1 VNETSVE
8 QTAVAEEDGMIIC
21 KIDGGKCHSIR
32 LYLKENHPDW
42 TMERYK
48 ETYPGAPILSAH
60 GRDMALKAKERKEQ
74 AEKMRSGVSTGA
86 VHAFAFKDGY
96 MHEIF
101 DLGANPAAMSSTGN
115 PIAIKVLQDCHD
127 EARAYLAPVD
137 PDYVFN
143 IDLIKKVCL
152 GFELGMNV
160 YLWGYHGTG
169 KTTVLE
175 QCAARTGRAF
185 LRVQHTGNTEEA
197 HILGQ
202 YVVKTDMVEAQEIGP
217 DGKIHAVLKPQTVT
231 EFQYGPLAMAM
242 KYGMIY
248 CADEY
253 DFAMP
258 SVIALYQ
265 PVLEGKPLVIKDAP
279 IHQRVIHPH
288 PDFRFVA
295 TGNTNGVGDETG
307 LYQGTMIQNAA
318 SYSRFHITEEV
329 KYMPA
334 EQEVMVL
341 RSKTGLVKKDAEKFV
356 KIANAIREE
365 FAKGS
370 LSMTISPRELITAA
384 KLSIVFANNPQIG
397 FKLAFVNRCSRV
409 DQKACSDLMQ
419 RHFGS

>member
-1 VNETSVE
+1 MSTATALLEPTPVE
-8 QTAVAEEDGMIIC
+8 DPNGKIVCA
-21 KIDGGKCHSIR
+21 IDGGLCDSIR
-32 LYLKENHPDW
+32 VYLKQNYPDW
-42 TMERYK
+42 TVDRYK
-48 ETYPGAPILSAH
+48 KEFPGSPLLSEKGKRA
-60 GRDMALKAKERKEQ
+60 ALKAKEAADRKAAAQ
-74 AEKMRSGVSTGA
+74 AFQPGQ
-86 VHAFAFKDGY
+86 AFAFAERSLA
-96 MHEIF
+96 EIF
-101 DLGANPAAMSSTGN
+101 DLDASTALSSTGN
-115 PIAIKVLQDCHD
+115 PIMLRCLTEHHP
-127 EARAYLAPVD
+127 EADAYINPSD

-143 IDLIKKVCL
+143 IDLVKKVCL

-175 QCAARTGRAF
+175 QCAARTGRPF

-202 YVVKTDMVEAQEIGP
+202 YVVKTIMVDAQELGP
-217 DGKIHAVLKPQTVT
+217 DGRIHAVKKPQTVT

-242 KYGMIY
+242 KYGMVY

-279 IHQRVIHPH
+279 IDQRVIHPH

-329 KYMPA
+329 KYMDA
-334 EQEVMVL
+334 KQEALVL
-341 RSKTGLVKKDAEKFV
+341 RSKAGLGKPDAEKFV
-356 KIANAIREE
+356 KVANAIRES
-365 FAKGS
+365 FAKGEM
-370 LSMTISPRELITAA
+370 SMTISPRELITAA
-384 KLSIVFANNPQIG
+384 SLTIVFGNNPTLG
-397 FKLAFVNRCSRV
+397 FKLAFINRCSRI
-409 DQKACSDLMQ
+409 DQVTVEQVVQ
-419 RHFGS
+419 RHFA

>member
-1 VNETSVE
+1 MT
-8 QTAVAEEDGMIIC
+8 VATESDDMITC
-21 KIDGGKCHSIR
+21 KIDGGKTHSIR
-32 LYLKENHPDW
+32 VYLRENYPDW
-42 TMERYK
+42 TVDKYK
-48 ETYPGAPILSAH
+48 ATYPGEPVLSERGKRA
-60 GRDMALKAKERKEQ
+60 ALKAKEAAERKAAAQ
-74 AEKMRSGVSTGA
+74 TFQPGQ
-86 VHAFAFKDGY
+86 AFAFAERSLA
-96 MHEIF
+96 EIF
-101 DLGANPAAMSSTGN
+101 DLDASTALSSTGN
-115 PIAIKVLQDCHD
+115 PIMLRCLTEHHP
-127 EARAYLAPVD
+127 EADAYVNPAD

-143 IDLIKKVCL
+143 IDLVKKVCL

-160 YLWGYHGTG
+160 YLWGFHGTG

-175 QCAARTGRAF
+175 QCAARTGRPF

-202 YVVKTDMVEAQEIGP
+202 YVVKTVMIDAQELGA
-217 DGKIHAVLKPQTVT
+217 DGRIHSVQKPQTVT

-242 KYGMIY
+242 KYGMVY

-279 IHQRVIHPH
+279 IDQRVIHPH

-329 KYMPA
+329 KYMDA
-334 EQEVMVL
+334 KQESLVL
-341 RSKTGLVKKDAEKFV
+341 RSKAGLGKNDADKFV
-356 KIANAIREE
+356 KVANVIRES
-365 FAKGS
+365 FSKGE

-384 KLSIVFANNPQIG
+384 SLCIVFGNNPTLG
-397 FKLAFVNRCSRV
+397 FKLAFINRCSRV
-409 DQKACSDLMQ
+409 DQVTVEQVVQ
-419 RHFGS
+419 RHFA

>member
-1 VNETSVE
+1 M
-8 QTAVAEEDGMIIC
+8 TAATLENDDMITC
-21 KIDGGKCHSIR
+21 KIDGGKTHSIR

-42 TMERYK
+42 TIDRYK
-48 ETYPGAPILSAH
+48 AEFPGEPVLSNK
-60 GRDMALKAKERKEQ
+60 GRRAALKAKEAQDRKL
-74 AEKMRSGVSTGA
+74 TGSSSMQPGMPF
-86 VHAFAFKDGY
+86 AFAERTLS
-96 MHEIF
+96 EIF
-101 DLGANPAAMSSTGN
+101 DLDPSAGLSSTGN
-115 PIAIKVLQDCHD
+115 PITLRCLTEHHV
-127 EARAYLAPVD
+127 EADAYISASD
-137 PDYVFN
+137 PEYVFN
-143 IDLIKKVCL
+143 IDLVKKVCL

-160 YLWGYHGTG
+160 YLWGFHGTG

-175 QCAARTGRAF
+175 QCAARTGRPF

-202 YVVKTDMVEAQEIGP
+202 YVVKTVMVPGQALGP
-217 DGKIHAVLKPQTVT
+217 DGKMHTIQVPQTIT

-242 KYGMIY
+242 KYGMVY

-279 IHQRVIHPH
+279 LDQRVIHPH

-329 KYMPA
+329 KYMDPK
-334 EQEVMVL
+334 QESLVL
-341 RSKTGLVKKDAEKFV
+341 RSKAGLGKPDADKFV
-356 KIANAIREE
+356 KVANAIRES
-365 FAKGS
+365 FAKGEM
-370 LSMTISPRELITAA
+370 SMTISPRELITAA
-384 KLSIVFANNPQIG
+384 SLTIVFGNNPQLG
-397 FKLAFVNRCSRV
+397 LRLAFINRCSRV
-409 DQKACSDLMQ
+409 DQVTVDQVVQ
-419 RHFGS
+419 RHFA

>member
-1 VNETSVE
+1 MTAAA
-8 QTAVAEEDGMIIC
+8 AVAVQADPTDDMITC
-21 KIDGGKCHSIR
+21 AIDGGRCHSIR
-32 LYLKENHPDW
+32 VYLRENYPEW
-42 TMERYK
+42 TIEQYK
-48 ETYPGAPILSAH
+48 EKYPGQPMLSETGKRA
-60 GRDMALKAKERKEQ
+60 ALKAREAAEQRK
-74 AEKMRSGVSTGA
+74 KSSTA
-86 VHAFAFKDGY
+86 LQPNQPFAFTERTLS
-96 MHEIF
+96 EIF
-101 DLGANPAAMSSTGN
+101 GLDASAGLSSTNN
-115 PIAIKVLQDCHD
+115 PIMLRCLTEHHLESA
-127 EARAYLAPVD
+127 AYIQATD

-143 IDLIKKVCL
+143 IDLVKKVCL

-160 YLWGYHGTG
+160 YLWGFHGTG

-202 YVVKTDMVEAQEIGP
+202 YVVKTVMADSQELGA
-217 DGKIHAVLKPQTVT
+217 DGRIHIVQKPQTVT

-242 KYGMIY
+242 KYGMVY

-279 IHQRVIHPH
+279 IDQRVIHPH

-329 KYMPA
+329 KYMDPK
-334 EQEVMVL
+334 QEALVL
-341 RSKTGLVKKDAEKFV
+341 RSKAGLGKPDADKFV
-356 KIANAIREE
+356 KVANAIRES
-365 FAKGS
+365 FAKGEM
-370 LSMTISPRELITAA
+370 SMTISPRELITAA
-384 KLSIVFANNPQIG
+384 SLTIVFGNNPTLG
-397 FKLAFVNRCSRV
+397 FKLAFANRCSRV
-409 DQKACSDLMQ
+409 DQVTVEQVLQ
-419 RHFGS
+419 RHFA

>member
-1 VNETSVE
+1 MTIENEDEGFITC
-8 QTAVAEEDGMIIC
+8 Q
-21 KIDGGKCHSIR
+21 IDGGKCHSIR
-32 LYLKENHPDW
+32 IYLREHYPDW
-42 TMERYK
+42 TVERYK
-48 ETYPGAPILSAH
+48 EEYPGAPVLSAK
-60 GRDMALKAKERKEQ
+60 GREAALKQRARKDRELAAQTSVAAAVEQ
-74 AEKMRSGVSTGA
+74 LQPYAFSEK
-86 VHAFAFKDGY
+86 F
-96 MHEIF
+96 MHDIF
-101 DLGANPAAMSSTGN
+101 ELGNVPAAMSSTGN
-115 PIAIKVLQDCHD
+115 PISIRVLS
-127 EARAYLAPVD
+127 EAHTEAQPYLAEVD
-137 PDYVFN
+137 QEYVFN
-143 IDLIKKVCL
+143 IDLVKKVCL
-152 GFELGMNV
+152 GFELGFNV

-202 YVVKTDMVEAQEIGP
+202 YVVKVDENGSSY
-217 DGKIHAVLKPQTVT
+217 T
-231 EFQYGPLAMAM
+231 EFQLGPLAMAM

-258 SVIALYQ
+258 AVIALYQ

-279 IHQRVIHPH
+279 IDQRVIKPH

-334 EQEVMVL
+334 DQEVMVL
-341 RSKTGLVKKDAEKFV
+341 RSKAGLVKADAGKFV
-356 KIANAIREE
+356 KVANAVRDQ
-365 FAKGS
+365 FAQGG

-384 KLSIVFANNPQIG
+384 KLSICYGNNPIEG
-397 FKLAFVNRCSRV
+397 LRLAFINRCSRV
-409 DQKACSDLMQ
+409 DQKAVSDLVQ
-419 RHFGS
+419 RHFG